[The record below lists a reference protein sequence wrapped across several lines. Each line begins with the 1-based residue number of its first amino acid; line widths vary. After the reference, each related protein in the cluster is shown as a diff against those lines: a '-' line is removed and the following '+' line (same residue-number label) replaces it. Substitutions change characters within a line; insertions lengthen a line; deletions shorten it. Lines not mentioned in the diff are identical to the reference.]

1 MADAEAAAVAA
12 GVPLPLTQDN
22 DVLDTWFSSGMW
34 PFAVLGAE
42 DGRDVARD
50 CSSRQPPPARALPAL
65 YPSHTLVTGFDIL
78 FFWVARMMMLS
89 SYATGST
96 PFRRVIVHGLVR
108 DEFGAKMS
116 KSKGNVIDP
125 LEWTRLYGTDAV
137 RFALC
142 LAAVPGRDVRASGK
156 RIEAAAAF
164 VNKL

>member
-1 MADAEAAAVAA
+1 M
-12 GVPLPLTQDN
+12 
-22 DVLDTWFSSGMW
+22 LDTWFSSGIW
-34 PFAVLGAE
+34 PYAALGME
-42 DGRDVARD
+42 DGADAAAGKL
-50 CSSRQPPPARALPAL
+50 QGAAAAAATAPTNL
-65 YPSHTLVTGFDIL
+65 YPTHTLVTGFDIL

-125 LEWTRLYGTDAV
+125 LEWTRVYGTDAV

-142 LAAVPGRDVRASGK
+142 LAAAPNRDVSQR
-156 RIEAAAAF
+156 
-164 VNKL
+164 LPPL

>member
-1 MADAEAAAVAA
+1 MADAEAKALAA

-42 DGRDVARD
+42 DGRDVTRD
-50 CSSRQPPPARALPAL
+50 CSSLQSPSAPAL
-65 YPSHTLVTGFDIL
+65 YPTHTLVTGFDIL

-96 PFRRVIVHGLVR
+96 PFRRVLVHGLVR

-125 LEWTRLYGTDAV
+125 LEWTRLHGTDAV

-142 LAAVPGRDVRASGK
+142 LAAAPGRDVRASVK
-156 RIEAAAAF
+156 RVEAAAAF